1 MVHRLARELEDEL
14 FGLGPLEELLR
25 DSGVSEVMV
34 NGPAHVF
41 VERGGRIER
50 AGLILESD
58 SRVVELVRRVIGPLN
73 LRLDET
79 SPMVDARLPDGSRLN
94 AVIPPLCLN
103 GPTVTIR
110 RFREKPFTTDEL
122 VQLGTMTPEVASFLE
137 CAVGHRAN
145 IIVSGGTSSGKT
157 TLLNVL
163 SSFIPDGE
171 RLITIEDAAELRIV
185 HPNVV
190 SLESRPPNIEGRGE
204 VTVRDL
210 VRNAL
215 RMRPDRII
223 VGEVRGAE
231 ALDMLQAM
239 NTGHPGSLST
249 AHANSPSDLLDR
261 LETMVL
267 MSEVRLDQEAVRR
280 QVGSAIDLVVHTERT
295 AEGRRVVSQV
305 VAVSRASGGGYALE
319 QMFAAGGEG
328 PGGLS

>member
-1 MVHRLARELEDEL
+1 
-14 FGLGPLEELLR
+14 
-25 DSGVSEVMV
+25 
-34 NGPAHVF
+34 
-41 VERGGRIER
+41 
-50 AGLILESD
+50 
-58 SRVVELVRRVIGPLN
+58 
-73 LRLDET
+73 
-79 SPMVDARLPDGSRLN
+79 
-94 AVIPPLCLN
+94 
-103 GPTVTIR
+103 
-110 RFREKPFTTDEL
+110 
-122 VQLGTMTPEVASFLE
+122 
-137 CAVGHRAN
+137 
-145 IIVSGGTSSGKT
+145 
-157 TLLNVL
+157 
-163 SSFIPDGE
+163 
-171 RLITIEDAAELRIV
+171 
-185 HPNVV
+185 
-190 SLESRPPNIEGRGE
+190 
-204 VTVRDL
+204 
-210 VRNAL
+210 
-215 RMRPDRII
+215 MRPDRII